1 MSGSLAALLLRAAL
15 LAAATPAPFTEE
27 AASRGIDFVHFN
39 GMSGELYFVENMG
52 SGAGLVDYDG
62 DGDLD
67 AYLVQG
73 AMLGPGKRIED
84 ATFPPRHPLPLSDR
98 LYRNDSSFAAD
109 GTAVVHFVDVTE
121 RSGLAGLAHGYGMGV
136 AAGDYDGDGW
146 VDLYVTRFGSN
157 QLLRNQG
164 DGTFGDA
171 TAASG
176 TDDRRWSVSASF
188 LDYDGDGRLD
198 LYVANYV
205 DFSFASH
212 GECRDRA
219 GALDYCGPSAYEPEG
234 DSLFRNL
241 GDGAFEDVTGTAG
254 ILAARGSGLGV
265 IAADLDRDGRTDVY
279 VANDQMP
286 NFLWR
291 NRGDGTFVEDGLLA
305 GCAVNREG
313 KAEASMGILAEDPD
327 GDGDED
333 LFMTHLSEETNTF
346 FLNDGQGLFRD
357 WTIQTG
363 LGAPSRGFTGFGTG
377 FLDLENDGELDLIVG
392 NGAVTRIDE
401 LELAGDPYP
410 VHQPNQLFRNLG
422 GLRFEE
428 IGARIAAVGA
438 LSEVTRGLALGD
450 VDGDGDLDALLA
462 NNAGPARLL
471 VNGGGDRGHWIG
483 ARLLVGHRDAF
494 GARVRVRGGSP
505 PDRWRRVHSD
515 GSYASAGD
523 PRVLVGLGASDRVE
537 ELLVRWPDGGQTRIT
552 GLPADRYVVLQ
563 RPGAGAR

>member
-15 LAAATPAPFTEE
+15 LAAAPPAPFTEE

-52 SGAGLVDYDG
+52 SGAGLIDYDG

-98 LYRNDSSFAAD
+98 LYRNDSTLAAD
-109 GTAVVHFVDVTE
+109 GTIVVRFVDVTE
-121 RSGLAGLAHGYGMGV
+121 RSGLAALTTGYGMGV

-146 VDLYVTRFGSN
+146 LDLYLTSYGSN
-157 QLLRNQG
+157 QLLHNEG
-164 DGTFGDA
+164 DGTFSDA

-176 TDDRRWSVSASF
+176 TDDRRWSVSSSF
-188 LDYDGDGRLD
+188 FDYDGDGWLD
-198 LYVANYV
+198 LYVVNYV
-205 DFSFASH
+205 DFSFAHH

-219 GALDYCGPSAYEPEG
+219 GALDYCGPSAYEPVG

-241 GDGAFEDVTGTAG
+241 GDGTFEDVTATAG
-254 ILAARGSGLGV
+254 ILSARGSGLGV
-265 IAADLDRDGRTDVY
+265 VAADFDRDGRTDVY

-291 NRGDGTFVEDGLLA
+291 NRGDGTFIEDGLLA

-313 KAEASMGILAEDPD
+313 KAEASMGVLAED
-327 GDGDED
+327 GDGDGDDD
-333 LFMTHLSEETNTF
+333 LFMTHLAEETNTF
-346 FLNDGQGLFRD
+346 FLNDGHGLFRD

-377 FLDLENDGELDLIVG
+377 FLDLENDGELDLLVG

-401 LELAGDPYP
+401 LEVAGDPYP
-410 VHQPNQLFRNLG
+410 MHQPNQLFRNLG

-428 IGARIAAVGA
+428 VGSESAAIGA
-438 LSEVTRGLALGD
+438 LSEVTRGIALGD

-471 VNGGGDRGHWIG
+471 VNGGGGRGHWIG
-483 ARLLVGHRDAF
+483 ARLLVGRRDAF
-494 GARVRVRGGSP
+494 GARVRVRSGSP
-505 PDRWRRVHSD
+505 PERWRRVHAD

-523 PRVLVGLGASDRVE
+523 PRVLVGLGASDRVDE
-537 ELLVRWPDGGQTRIT
+537 ILIQWPGGGETRVT
-552 GLPADRYVVLQ
+552 GLPADRYLVLQ
-563 RPGAGAR
+563 RPGPGAR

>member
-1 MSGSLAALLLRAAL
+1 VLLT
-15 LAAATPAPFTEE
+15 AATPAPFTEE

-52 SGAGLVDYDG
+52 SGAGLIDYDG

-84 ATFPPRHPLPLSDR
+84 ATFPPRHRLPLSDR
-98 LYRNDSSFAAD
+98 LYRNDSVLAAD
-109 GTAVVHFVDVTE
+109 GTSEVRFVDVTE
-121 RSGLAGLAHGYGMGV
+121 RSGLAGVATGYGMGV
-136 AAGDYDGDGW
+136 AAGDYDGDGFL
-146 VDLYVTRFGSN
+146 DLYLTNFGSN
-157 QLLRNQG
+157 QLLHNDG
-164 DGTFGDA
+164 DGTFSDG

-188 LDYDGDGRLD
+188 FDYDGDGWLD
-198 LYVANYV
+198 LYVVNYV
-205 DFSFASH
+205 DFSFADH

-219 GALDYCGPSAYEPEG
+219 GALDYCGPSAYAPVG
-234 DSLFRNL
+234 DSLFRNR
-241 GDGAFEDVTGTAG
+241 GDGTFEDVTGTAG
-254 ILAARGSGLGV
+254 ILSARGSGLGV
-265 IAADLDRDGRTDVY
+265 VAADFDRDGRTDVY

-313 KAEASMGILAEDPD
+313 LSEASMGVLAEDAD

-333 LFMTHLSEETNTF
+333 LFMTHLAEETNTF
-346 FLNDGQGLFRD
+346 FLNDGHGLFRD

-363 LGAPSRGFTGFGTG
+363 LGASSRGFTGFGTG
-377 FLDLENDGELDLIVG
+377 FLDLENDGELDLLVG

-428 IGARIAAVGA
+428 VGSESAAVGA
-438 LSEVTRGLALGD
+438 LSEVTRGIALGD

-471 VNGGGDRGHWIG
+471 VNGGGGRGHWIG
-483 ARLLVGHRDAF
+483 ARLLVGRRDAF
-494 GARVRVRGGSP
+494 GARVRVGSGSP
-505 PDRWRRVHSD
+505 PDRWRRAHAD

-523 PRVLVGLGASDRVE
+523 PRVLVGLGASDRVDE
-537 ELLVRWPDGGQTRIT
+537 ILIQWPGGGETRVT
-552 GLPADRYVVLQ
+552 GLPADRYLVLQ
-563 RPGAGAR
+563 RPGPGAR